1 MIHRLLRS
9 SAPLLMMMGLLCSP
23 AWRSALG
30 QTGSVVWATQGTPD
44 GMAEGSLGYAPTVDL
59 TLAGW
64 FNGTITSTVVTTNEA
79 QLDSIFLWLSLAENP
94 QPTQFYVEVRRQDT
108 GQLLATSAVNELQF
122 FNGAFTTEFGV
133 NFVGVNRINL
143 VPGTGYSFVLRG
155 TGQGAGTLLASASSY
170 QGQYAGQFFEIY
182 GVPPQSYFFSLV
194 QEKPDGTPF
203 PEGRGL
209 TEQFVIFSA
218 SVESASQVDPAQL
231 QIELQP
237 FATAF
242 TGKANL
248 TSGFVPAGTVA
259 SVASGNLADGQYHW
273 QARVV
278 DPGGNA
284 SAWQEFG
291 TAGNVDFVVAAH
303 PPGIAADFSVG
314 PLDGGYCGHGNVSV
328 VPDIDLQITSVDFW
342 AICGNGSCIP
352 PNDFQVWSG
361 DGSTLLA
368 TSDGAGSYFGYP
380 NYTEIT
386 QTFSG
391 ANQIVLHAGQ
401 TYQMTPFSA
410 NGTCDVD
417 PSDGI
422 TDTFYLRGV
431 QLYGPVTVSA
441 GQNQNVKVEAAVTL
455 AGSATSTGCAPALL
469 WTFVTKPPG
478 SNATLSGAAT
488 AAPSFVPDVQ
498 GMYTLQLTGT
508 CGSSS
513 GAATVV
519 VNATD
524 CTGVVLSASPKNP
537 PALAGQTLQLQ
548 GYGGSGSYQWA
559 LVQPAN
565 GSLAGTAGPGVSYT
579 AGSAAGV
586 DVVQMSDALCA
597 TTLAIQIT
605 VTTTAP
611 VLVTAIDPQP
621 NPTSGAGTV
630 SVVATFSKPANA
642 ARLCLDG
649 SASCQ
654 TLTLAGGATSATFIV
669 STSGLADGGHTVS
682 VQAADA
688 EGMGPPLGTILT
700 VGTPFVLLLRGY
712 DFSPCDTPTSAGAT
726 GAGYWRSSQFSG
738 QSPPV
743 AQIECQI
750 QNDFFGASPSCASAA
765 VTSCPDD
772 TQPDA
777 PHDHVCVVDTL
788 NGKEGVEDNVAAL
801 TGYISTR
808 SYLANAQSLILIG
821 HSYGGMIA
829 RAYAA
834 CGAGGTL
841 ACPQNVGAI
850 LTLDTPHL
858 GAQPFELAF
867 DQWYLHPEAEALTIE
882 SGNVASCLPSTWW
895 QDAALPNFHAAQASI
910 FNQKYPPR
918 NSPATRIYPI
928 GTQRQYTVVDLPAPS
943 LSLSASVTA
952 SAQVTT
958 TFSGSD
964 DVVDLASQE
973 WLPGAGDQ
981 ADLLI
986 EQGGN
991 VQPAQVVSILPSLA
1005 PSEIVD
1011 LLLAILQLTPQSN
1024 SVLHSKV
1031 IANPAVWAALYD
1043 GAVKPTLCT
1052 EIDNTVCQAGAGR
1065 DRIAGTSS
1073 VSRDATLSP
1082 AFDLRPASTFGG
1094 SLTAATPSASVP
1106 VMVDGATDLTLSV
1119 LTDGADPLVT
1129 VADPN
1134 GTVYSALSVDNL
1146 ASQYQVTSS
1155 ATQNRQTLILHQ
1167 PVPGIWTLNVAAA
1180 NGGTGPNV
1188 SPAGAS
1194 WTATVAMR
1202 SPIRLRV
1209 NVAALSYLVGDT
1221 LNVSA
1226 TLDENGTAMTGAVLT
1241 VTLTP
1246 VAGGAAQT
1254 FSLYDDGAHGDGAAG
1269 DGVYGGSTTLG
1280 APGAFVLAVTAAG
1293 SSDLGQYQR
1302 YQSGTIAVGTPQVVL
1317 DGGFTESAPDVNGN
1331 GLFDSVN
1338 WSFTVDVPGAG
1349 HYVAFGDLA
1358 APDGTVVASAETAID
1373 PTGSGP
1379 QPLTLVFSG
1388 QQLYHGG
1395 RPGPYSLQ
1403 NLRVTME
1410 TAAGP
1415 QLAGRFSPTV
1425 VTTGPYWSW
1434 LVFESDASPGFTWIS
1449 PVTIT
1454 ATSASSFI
1462 LAWSLADGNG
1472 ATTIDLF
1479 YDQLGNGFNGV
1490 PIVAGLGGVNGPTSY
1505 TWDMSALADGTY
1517 HVYALVSNGAASQA
1531 VYGGSVQKVTDSDG
1545 DGMPDAW
1552 ETAHGLNPNDA
1563 GDAYMDPDGDG
1574 LSNVEEYRHGTDPHV
1589 ADSDGGGES
1598 DGSEVDNGRDPTNAS
1613 DDVRGVSITAVAP
1626 GIGDSRGGDQVML
1639 LGSGFKAGATVTF
1652 GGAPA
1657 ARVIFVSSSR
1667 LFAITPPNGTGQV
1680 DVTVNNPGG
1689 AGAATLSGAFGFL
1702 CEFVEPPTVSS
1713 NAPLCPGQS
1722 LQLSATGL
1730 AGATY
1735 SWSGPNGFSSNLQNP
1750 TLPQATT
1757 AASGVYT
1764 VTLQAGSCSLAAT
1777 ATVVVSAPA
1786 GPAPANSGPA
1796 CAGQNVQLSAADIAN
1811 ATYQWTGPGGYTSS
1825 AQNPLLAAAPA
1836 TASGAYSVTATVNG
1850 CVSQATTTNVVVRSL
1865 PTAAVSGSAQICAGA
1880 SSTVQAALT
1889 GAAPWAVNWSDGVS
1903 EPATAASPASRVV
1916 QPASTT
1922 TYTVTSVSDSYCTGT
1937 ASGAAV
1943 ITVNTTAPPTAGN
1956 NGPACAGQDVQL
1968 TAGAVAGATSYS
1980 WQGPGGFSSSS
1991 QNPLLTGA
1999 QPGASGTYRVT
2010 TTVGG
2015 CSSQPAT
2022 TKVLVR
2028 SLPTALVSGSQQIC
2042 PSGQASI
2049 QAALTGEAPW
2059 RVTWSDGNVQTGI
2072 GASPDDRAVMPGT
2085 ATSYSIATV
2094 SDAFCQGTASGSA
2107 VITVG
2112 GRCNTSFHT
2121 LEPCRIVDTRGT
2133 AGAYG
2138 GPALQGGEAR
2148 SFTLAGQCG
2157 IPASAKA
2164 VALNITIVGATA
2176 PGYLSVYPAGD
2187 VVSTSTMNFAPGQIR
2202 ANNAICALGPAGAV
2216 TVLFGQTS
2224 VASVHLLLDASGY
2237 FE

>member
-1 MIHRLLRS
+1 MIYRLLRCA
-9 SAPLLMMMGLLCSP
+9 APLLMMGLLCSQ

-44 GMAEGSLGYAPTVDL
+44 GMAEGNLGYAPAVDL

-64 FNGTITSTVVTTNEA
+64 FDGTITSTVVTTNEA

-94 QPTQFYVEVRRQDT
+94 QPTQFYVEVWRQDT
-108 GQLLATSAVNELQF
+108 GQLVATSGVNLLQY
-122 FNGAFTTEFGV
+122 FNGAFTTEFG
-133 NFVGVNRINL
+133 FSFAGVNRINL

-182 GVPPQSYFFSLV
+182 GVPPESYLFSLV
-194 QEKPDGTPF
+194 QEKPNGTPF
-203 PEGRGL
+203 QEGRGL
-209 TEQFVIFSA
+209 TEQFVVFSA
-218 SVESASQVDPAQL
+218 GVESASQVDPAQL

-237 FATAF
+237 FGTAF
-242 TGKANL
+242 TGIANL

-278 DPGGNA
+278 DPSGNA

-303 PPGIAADFSVG
+303 PPGIAADFS
-314 PLDGGYCGHGNVSV
+314 DGQFPNGYCGHGTVAV
-328 VPDIDLQITSVDFW
+328 VPDIDLQVTSVDFW
-342 AICGNGSCIP
+342 AICANGSCIP

-380 NYTEIT
+380 NYAEIT

-391 ANQIVLHAGQ
+391 ANQITLHAGQ
-401 TYQMTPFSA
+401 TYRMTPFSA

-417 PSDGI
+417 TFDGT

-441 GQNQNVKVEAAVTL
+441 GQNQNVKVETTAVL
-455 AGSATSTGCAPALL
+455 AGSATATGCAPSLL

-513 GAATVV
+513 GVATVV

-524 CTGVVLSASPKNP
+524 CSGVVLSASPKNP

-565 GSLAGTAGPGVSYT
+565 GSLAGTAGSGVSYT

-605 VTTTAP
+605 VTTTGP

-630 SVVATFSKPANA
+630 SVSATFSKPANA

-649 SASCQ
+649 SVSCQ
-654 TLTLAGGATSATFIV
+654 TMTLAGGGATSATFIV
-669 STSGLADGGHTVS
+669 STDGLAGGDHTVS

-688 EGMGPPLGTILT
+688 EGLGPPLGTILT
-700 VGTPFVLLLRGY
+700 VGTPYVLLLRGY
-712 DFSPCDTPTSAGAT
+712 DFAPCDSPTSAAAT
-726 GAGYWRSSQFSG
+726 GAGYWRSSLFSS
-738 QSPPV
+738 QNPPV

-750 QNDFFGASPSCASAA
+750 QNDFFGASPSCASGA

-772 TQPDA
+772 TQPDS

-788 NGKEGVEDNVAAL
+788 NGKEAVEDNVAAL
-801 TGYISTR
+801 TSYISRR

-834 CGAGGTL
+834 CGAGGGTP
-841 ACPQNVGAI
+841 CPQNVGAI

-858 GAQPFELAF
+858 GAQPLELAI
-867 DQWYLHPEAEALTIE
+867 DQGLHAELESLVTEAGA
-882 SGNVASCLPSTWW
+882 GAACPASTWW
-895 QDAALPNFHAAQASI
+895 QDAALPNFYAAQAST
-910 FNQKYPPR
+910 FNAKYPPR

-928 GTQRQYTVVDLPAPS
+928 GTQRQYTVVDLPTPS

-964 DVVDLASQE
+964 DIVDLASQE
-973 WLPGAGDQ
+973 WLPGADDQ
-981 ADLLI
+981 ANLLNQ
-986 EQGGN
+986 QGGK
-991 VQPAQVVSILPSLA
+991 VQPAQVVPILPSLA
-1005 PSEIVD
+1005 PPAIVD

-1024 SVLHSKV
+1024 TFLHSKV
-1031 IANPAVWAALYD
+1031 IANPAVWAALYE
-1043 GAVKPTLCT
+1043 GAVKTTLCT
-1052 EIDNTVCQAGAGR
+1052 EINSTVCQAGAGR
-1065 DRIAGTSS
+1065 DHIAGTSS
-1073 VSRDATLSP
+1073 AGRDATLSP
-1082 AFDLRPASTFGG
+1082 AFDLRPASTLGG
-1094 SLTAATPSASVP
+1094 SLTAVAPSASVP

-1129 VADPN
+1129 AADPN

-1155 ATQNRQTLILHQ
+1155 GTQNRQTLILHR
-1167 PVPGIWTLNVAAA
+1167 PIPGTWTLNVAAA
-1180 NGGTGPNV
+1180 NGGAGPNV

-1221 LNVSA
+1221 LAVSA
-1226 TLDENGTAMTGAVLT
+1226 TLDENGTAMTGAALT
-1241 VTLTP
+1241 ATLTP

-1269 DGVYGGSTTLG
+1269 DGVYGGTTTLG

-1302 YQSGTIAVGTPQVVL
+1302 YQSGTVAIGTPQVTL
-1317 DGGFTESAPDVNGN
+1317 NGGFTESAPDVNGN

-1338 WSFTVDVPGAG
+1338 WSFAIDVPAAG

-1373 PTGSGP
+1373 PTASGP
-1379 QPLTLVFSG
+1379 QALTLVFSG

-1434 LVFESDASPGFTWIS
+1434 LVFESDASPGFTWVS

-1454 ATSASSFI
+1454 ATSASSFL

-1479 YDQLGNGFNGV
+1479 YDQVGSGFDGV
-1490 PIVAGLGGVNGPTSY
+1490 PIVAGLGGVNGSTSY
-1505 TWDMSALADGTY
+1505 TWDMSALADGIY
-1517 HVYALVSNGAASQA
+1517 YVYALVRNGAASQA

-1552 ETAHGLNPNDA
+1552 ETAHGLNPHDA

-1574 LSNVEEYRHGTDPHV
+1574 LSNVEEYRHGTDPQV
-1589 ADSDGGGES
+1589 ADADGGGES
-1598 DGSEVDNGRDPTNAS
+1598 DGSEVDNGRDPTNAG
-1613 DDVRGVSITAVAP
+1613 DDVRGVSVTAVAP

-1639 LGSGFKAGATVTF
+1639 LGSGFQAGATVTF
-1652 GGAPA
+1652 GSTPA
-1657 ARVIFVSSSR
+1657 TRVTFVSSSR
-1667 LFAITPPNGTGQV
+1667 LFAITPPNGIGQV
-1680 DVTVNNPGG
+1680 DVTVSNPGG
-1689 AGAATLSGAFGFL
+1689 AGGATLSGAFGFL

-1713 NAPLCPGQS
+1713 NAPLCPGQG
-1722 LQLSATGL
+1722 LQLTATGL

-1735 SWSGPNGFSSNLQNP
+1735 SWNGPNGFSSNLQNP

-1764 VTLQAGSCSLAAT
+1764 VTLQAGSCSLAAST
-1777 ATVVVSAPA
+1777 TVVVSAPA

-1796 CAGQNVQLSAADIAN
+1796 CAGQNVQLTAAGIAN
-1811 ATYQWTGPGGYTSS
+1811 ATYQWSGPGGYASS
-1825 AQNPLLAAAPA
+1825 AQNPVLAAAPA
-1836 TASGAYSVTATVNG
+1836 AASGAYSVTATVNG
-1850 CVSQATTTNVVVRSL
+1850 CVSQAATTNVVVRSL
-1865 PTAAVSGSAQICAGA
+1865 PTAVVSGSAQSCAGA
-1880 SSTVQAALT
+1880 SNTIQATLT
-1889 GAAPWAVNWSDGVS
+1889 GAAPWAVSWSDGAS
-1903 EPATAASPASRVV
+1903 EPAIAASPASRVV

-1922 TYTVTSVSDSYCTGT
+1922 TYTVTSVADSYCTGT

-1943 ITVNTTAPPTAGN
+1943 ITVNTPAPPTAGN
-1956 NGPACAGQDVQL
+1956 SGPACAGQNVQL

-1991 QNPLLTGA
+1991 QNPLLSGA
-1999 QPGASGTYRVT
+1999 QPAASGTYSVSA
-2010 TTVGG
+2010 TVGG
-2015 CSSQPAT
+2015 CNSQPAT
-2022 TKVLVR
+2022 TNVLVR
-2028 SLPTALVSGSQQIC
+2028 TLPTALVSGSQQIC
-2042 PSGQASI
+2042 PAGQASI
-2049 QAALTGEAPW
+2049 HAALTGEAPW
-2059 RVTWSDGNVQTGI
+2059 RITWSDGNVQTGI
-2072 GASPDDRAVMPGT
+2072 AASPDARVVMPGT
-2085 ATSYSIATV
+2085 ATSYSVAAVT
-2094 SDAFCQGTASGSA
+2094 DAFCQGTASGSA
-2107 VITVG
+2107 VITLG
-2112 GRCNTSFHT
+2112 GHCNTSFHT
-2121 LEPCRIVDTRGT
+2121 LEPCRIVDTRGA

-2138 GPALQGGEAR
+2138 GPALLGGEAR

-2164 VALNITIVGATA
+2164 VALNITIVDATA
-2176 PGYLSVYPAGD
+2176 PGYLSVYPADD
-2187 VVSTSTMNFAPGQIR
+2187 VVSTSTMNFKPGQVR
-2202 ANNAICALGPAGAV
+2202 ANNAICALGTDGAV

-2224 VASVHLLLDASGY
+2224 AASVHLLLDASGY